1 MVDREMLQ
9 IQALFDKLFLD
20 VMDFLFFWNSGQF
33 IAEKWVHYTGWDRF
47 SD

>member
-1 MVDREMLQ
+1 MVDKEMLQ
-9 IQALFDKLFLD
+9 IQALFDKIFFD
-20 VMDFLFFWNSGQF
+20 IMDFFFWNSGQF